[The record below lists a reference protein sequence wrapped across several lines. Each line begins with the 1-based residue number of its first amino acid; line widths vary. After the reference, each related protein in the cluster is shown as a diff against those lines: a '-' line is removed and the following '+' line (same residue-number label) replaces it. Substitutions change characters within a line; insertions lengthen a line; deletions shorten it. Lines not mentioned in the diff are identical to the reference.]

1 MRAAVRLTAI
11 VRRRCVPLFA
21 ITILSL
27 VATPC
32 LRAQVTE
39 TPIAF
44 DSAGHVRS
52 ITPALQTR
60 LGLTAPTWP
69 VNGDYVEARL
79 FSISGGGYV
88 IVVERQSGA
97 LERYGISREQASGLR
112 TAVSNALASMG
123 RVSGEEGPATISEP
137 ARGAFVRNQMVLAT
151 VLYGPA
157 VATLTHDASAG
168 TAAYL
173 ATVGGSFFLVENLSK
188 QTTVTKSQNDLA
200 TDGALRG
207 SAVVLL
213 TAHALGANLNADLN
227 AGGILIGGLGGS
239 ILGYQL
245 GRGLTQSEAQAM
257 STGSTL
263 AGLTAVGITG
273 TIESFGNGNNGR
285 VPAGVGVAAGIAGYV
300 LGPSY
305 PRRAQYT
312 VTAGDIQMVRLGAL
326 LGVMTAASP
335 IVDSNVGDR
344 AVSAILTAGLV
355 GGAWVGDRLFVRPYD
370 HTPSDASLVSLGA
383 LAGSLMG
390 LALPLAAHSGSATLY
405 MTMAT
410 GGAIVGTFGAEQLV
424 APRVAG
430 ATAPIRTGDAG
441 RGAASRLRFDPT
453 AIALAAVKAKG
464 LHSILS
470 FSF

>member
-1 MRAAVRLTAI
+1 MKALPLPTAF
-11 VRRRCVPLFA
+11 VRRRCVPLLA
-21 ITILSL
+21 ITVLSL
-27 VATPC
+27 IGASRLP
-32 LRAQVTE
+32 AQVTE

-52 ITPALQTR
+52 VTPALQSR

-69 VNGDYVEARL
+69 VTGDYVEARL
-79 FSISGGGYV
+79 FSISGDGYV
-88 IVVERQSGA
+88 IVVERKSGA
-97 LERYGISREQASGLR
+97 LERFSISQEQASALR
-112 TAVSNALASMG
+112 TAVSGAMVAMG

-207 SAVVLL
+207 TAVVLL
-213 TAHALGANLNADLN
+213 SAHALGANLNADLN

-263 AGLTAVGITG
+263 AALGAVGVTG
-273 TIESFGNGNNGR
+273 SIATFDSDGR
-285 VPAGVGVAAGIAGYV
+285 LPAGVGVAAGIAGYM

-312 VTAGDIQMVRLGAL
+312 VTAGDIQMLRLGAL
-326 LGVMTAASP
+326 LGVMTAGTP
-335 IVDSNVGDR
+335 IIDAKVGHR
-344 AVSAILTAGLV
+344 AASAILTAGLV
-355 GGAWVGDRLFVRPYD
+355 AGVWAGDRVFVRPYD
-370 HTPSDASLVSLGA
+370 HTQSEASLVSLGA
-383 LAGSLMG
+383 VAGGLMG
-390 LALPLAAHSGSATLY
+390 IALPLAARSGSGTLY
-405 MTMAT
+405 MLMGT
-410 GGAIVGTFGAEQLV
+410 GGAILGTLGAEQMV
-424 APRVAG
+424 APRRAG
-430 ATAPIRTGDAG
+430 AATPIRTGDG
-441 RGAASRLRFDPT
+441 RRGAATRLRFDPT
-453 AIALAAVKAKG
+453 AIALAAAKANGK
-464 LHSILS
+464 HSILS
-470 FSF
+470 YSF